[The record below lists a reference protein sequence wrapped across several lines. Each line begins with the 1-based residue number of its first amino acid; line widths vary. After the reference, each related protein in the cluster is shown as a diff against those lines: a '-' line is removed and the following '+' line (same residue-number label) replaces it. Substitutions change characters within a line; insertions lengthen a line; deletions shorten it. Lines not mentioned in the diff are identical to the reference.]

1 MTSEYMANLFI
12 NLFIILII
20 IQLIYF
26 WHVKY
31 GSLGEINH
39 LIVGIGQAISILL
52 NSLFFSVEP
61 SPGFQMV
68 SLSSISIII
77 GIYYGGYAVGAGLYI
92 LTLLTTFLSTTSF
105 DWFHTFSGLSSLIVA
120 SIFRVRYK
128 KLKSNQRLIATGLT
142 ALISSLASIIIFT
155 FLYGQEFTPKSSF
168 LYVLL
173 FLFGTV
179 WMVYAIEKL
188 EKNRNFKN
196 KLIDTE
202 KLQSVS
208 HLAAS
213 ISHEVRN
220 PLTATKGFLQLLR
233 NDENLSKEKKQQFI
247 DIALSELDRA
257 ETIIKDYLAFAKP
270 QIDSKDHINIHIE
283 LNKVVD
289 IVKPLANMRNVRIQI
304 KVFPYLVEGE
314 RQLFQQCFV
323 NILKNGIESMENG
336 GSLTLTTVKRKKGV
350 EIIIVD
356 TGIGM
361 TAEQLKRLGEPYFS
375 TKGVNGTGL
384 GMMAVYRIIGSMKGS
399 IHVKSNPGE
408 GTTFTIYLPGYE
420 LKSM

>member
-1 MTSEYMANLFI
+1 MISEYMANLFI
-12 NLFIILII
+12 NLFITLII

-52 NSLFFSVEP
+52 NILFFSTE
-61 SPGFQMV
+61 SLPGAQMV

-92 LTLLTTFLSTTSF
+92 LTLLTSFLSTTSF
-105 DWFHTFSGLSSLIVA
+105 EWFHFFSGLSSLFAA
-120 SIFRVRYK
+120 SIFRERYK
-128 KLKSNQRLIATGLT
+128 KLMTNQRLIASGLT
-142 ALISSLASIIIFT
+142 ALISSLAIITIFT
-155 FLYGQEFTPKSSF
+155 IIYVQEFNPKSSF

-173 FLFGTV
+173 YSFGTG
-179 WMVYAIEKL
+179 WMVYAIERL

-270 QIDSKDHINIHIE
+270 QIDSKDHINIQIE

-304 KVFPYLVEGE
+304 DVSPYLVEGE

-336 GSLTLTTVKRKKGV
+336 GSLTLNTVNKKKGV

-361 TAEQLKRLGEPYFS
+361 TTEQLKRMGEPYYS

-408 GTTFTIYLPGYE
+408 GTTFTIYFPGYE
-420 LKSM
+420 LKSI